1 MFDKQNSFE
10 AIIHKRSFRIRLF
23 FEGILTGLTAG
34 IIVVLFRYI
43 LQESS
48 IWLEHLY
55 PFLGSH
61 HFGWTLLW
69 IIVLIAIA
77 LTLNKLIEME
87 PMISGS
93 GIPQVKGA
101 VLRQLDMN
109 WFKVLVAKFVGG
121 VLAIGAGMSLGRE
134 GPSIQLGAV
143 VGQGLNHWFGGL
155 KVEERILITSGASAG
170 LAAAFNAPL
179 AGVIF
184 SLEELHKSFSPPI
197 LLSAMAASITADY
210 VSRNYFGIRPIFDF
224 HTLPVLPM
232 KYFTLLLLLGLI
244 TGLLGV
250 FFNWSLIKSLQLY
263 EKQKLL
269 PKKLTMLVPLLLTIP
284 AGFWMPKVLGGGHGL
299 IEGIQSNQYALMI
312 LIAMVIVKFG
322 LTMLCYGS
330 GAPGGIFLP
339 LLVIGALTG
348 GVFSQVIIKF
358 GQIDPSF
365 ANDFVVFAMAA
376 YFTAIV
382 KAPITG
388 CILITEMTGSF
399 EHLPALIT
407 VSMSAFIV
415 ADLLK
420 SKPIYD
426 HLLDRALIRKKD
438 RSLSDMDTS
447 SNTILEAV
455 VCLGS
460 HLEGKLIKNVTWPEH
475 CLLVNIKRGD
485 EQIIPRGDTKI
496 LAGDY
501 LNILTNRK
509 QEQKIKPT
517 LLEMAGHQQSA
528 QYETS
533 DPANK

>member
-1 MFDKQNSFE
+1 MFDKPNTLE
-10 AIIHKRSFRIRLF
+10 GIIHKRSFRVRLF
-23 FEGILTGLTAG
+23 FEGILTGLAAG

-48 IWLEHLY
+48 TWLERLY
-55 PFLGSH
+55 PFLRSH
-61 HFGWTLLW
+61 HFAWTLLW
-69 IIVLIAIA
+69 IIVLFVISLI
-77 LTLNKLIEME
+77 LNKIIQTE

-101 VLRQLDMN
+101 VLRQLNMN
-109 WFKVLVAKFVGG
+109 WLRVLAGKFVGG
-121 VLAIGAGMSLGRE
+121 VLAIGSGMSLGRE

-143 VGQGLNHWFGGL
+143 VGQGLNRWFGGL
-155 KVEERILITSGASAG
+155 KIEERILITSGASAG

-184 SLEELHKSFSPPI
+184 SLEELHKSFSPPV
-197 LLSAMAASITADY
+197 LLTAMAASLTADY

-232 KYFTLLLLLGLI
+232 KYFALLLLLGLI
-244 TGLLGV
+244 TGLFGA
-250 FFNWSLIKSLQLY
+250 FFNWSLIKSLQVY
-263 EKQKLL
+263 DKQKLL
-269 PKKLTMLVPLLLTIP
+269 PKKFAMLVPLLFTIP
-284 AGFWMPKVLGGGHGL
+284 VGFWMPKVLGGGHGL
-299 IEGIQSNQYALMI
+299 IEGIQSGQYVLMI
-312 LIAMVIVKFG
+312 LILILIVKFG
-322 LTMLCYGS
+322 LTMICYGS

-348 GVFSQVIIKF
+348 AVFSQVIIKIWH
-358 GQIDPSF
+358 IDPSF
-365 ANDFVVFAMAA
+365 ANNFVVFAMAA

-399 EHLPALIT
+399 QHLPALIT
-407 VSMSAFIV
+407 VSMAAFIV

-426 HLLDRALIRKKD
+426 QLLDRTLASRKGRK
-438 RSLSDMDTS
+438 LSDMDTS
-447 SNTILEAV
+447 ANTVLEAV

-460 HLEGKLIKNVTWPEH
+460 HLEGKLIRNITWPEH

-528 QYETS
+528 QCETS